1 MSLLTTEEIIE
12 WLEEYPG
19 YYVEAVT
26 LCAENKERSQT
37 EFLITLIHKK
47 K

>member
-12 WLEEYPG
+12 WLEEYPE
-19 YYVEAVT
+19 YYVEAIT
-26 LCAENKERSQT
+26 LCAENKERAQT